1 MSTTKPRLEPGS
13 EHPITIA
20 PTGKTVVVR
29 VGGRVIAQS
38 DRALT
43 LEEASYGPV
52 QYLPLEDVDAA
63 VLTATDHSTYC
74 PYKGDASYYSVTTP
88 EGELDNVVWTYEQ
101 PFEAVAGIAGHAAFY
116 TDRLEVSVG

>member
-101 PFEAVAGIAGHAAFY
+101 PFEAVAGIGGHAAFY

>member
-1 MSTTKPRLEPGS
+1 MSTTKPRLEPGPG
-13 EHPITIA
+13 HPITIA

-29 VGGRVIAQS
+29 VGGQVIAES

-43 LEEASYGPV
+43 LEEAGYGPV
-52 QYLPLEDVDAA
+52 QYVPLEDVDDA
-63 VLTATDHSTYC
+63 VLTPTEHETYC

-88 EGELDNVVWTYEQ
+88 DGELENVIWTYEQ

-116 TDRLEVSVG
+116 TDRLQVSIG